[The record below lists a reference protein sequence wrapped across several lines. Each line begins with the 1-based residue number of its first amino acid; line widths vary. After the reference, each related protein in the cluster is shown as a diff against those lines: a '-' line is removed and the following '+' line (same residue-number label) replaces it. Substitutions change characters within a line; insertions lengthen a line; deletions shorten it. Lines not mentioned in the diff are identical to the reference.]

1 MIHIKAKIKW
11 HLTMTLIL
19 RYFNL
24 KIIGELKKYIFIYL
38 QNNEKN

>member
-24 KIIGELKKYIFIYL
+24 KIIGELKKYILFVYIFIYL
-38 QNNEKN
+38 